1 MSRGVLTAMDSSF
14 THFHHIQYHMK
25 KWPSALFV
33 IGALLLFS
41 LFVLPMWQIT
51 LTAPQYKEGV
61 TMLIWIDKIGGKT
74 PGTLQN
80 VNILNHYIGMKKIEP
95 ESIPELRYLKYIV
108 AALATSG
115 VIIGFLQKKKLYLA
129 WVILFVLLAALGIY
143 DFYLWEYDYG
153 HNLDPTAPIK
163 IPGASFQPP
172 LFGTKHIINFVA
184 TSLPA
189 TGGWLAVISLVL
201 TTVAWKFQSPI
212 TSTK

>member
-1 MSRGVLTAMDSSF
+1 MDPSF
-14 THFHHIQYHMK
+14 TYFQYRMYRMK

-33 IGALLLFS
+33 VGAFLLFS
-41 LFVLPMWQIT
+41 LFVLPMWQVT

-61 TMLIWIDKIGGKT
+61 TMLIWIDKIGGTT

-108 AALATSG
+108 AALAGTG
-115 VIIGFLQKKKLYLA
+115 VIIGFMQRKNLYLA
-129 WVILFVLLAALGIY
+129 WVILFTLLAALGIY

-189 TGGWLAVISLVL
+189 TGGWLAVLSLVL
-201 TTVAWKFQSPI
+201 TTVAWKYQPAKTLI
-212 TSTK
+212 K